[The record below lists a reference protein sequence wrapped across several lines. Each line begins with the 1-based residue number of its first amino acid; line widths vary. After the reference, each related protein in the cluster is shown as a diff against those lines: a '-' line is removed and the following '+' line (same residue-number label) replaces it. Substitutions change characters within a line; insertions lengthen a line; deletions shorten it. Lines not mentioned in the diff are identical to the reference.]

1 MEHGVQDIFVE
12 EFDGISGAGRPGDVI
27 CMFLV
32 ALDHPV
38 DVVLEHANDGFR
50 SIFFHN
56 IFTK

>member
-12 EFDGISGAGRPGDVI
+12 EFDGIPGAGRPGDEI

-38 DVVLEHANDGFR
+38 DVVLEHFLWVATVP
-50 SIFFHN
+50 ITTH
-56 IFTK
+56 